1 MGGRLKAALVL
12 VAMFAL
18 GVFVGMRW
26 ERYETY
32 RLPMY
37 AMYPNPRLQSLYS
50 ELALT
55 PDQQKQ
61 MDGIFQKAHERATQI
76 NEEVAWDLE
85 DVHRDSIAAIEAILT
100 PDQRIR
106 FDSLRH
112 RLLAK
117 HRRHHP
123 HPLEALPMHQPQ
135 K

>member
-18 GVFVGMRW
+18 GAFVGVRW

-37 AMYPNPRLQSLYS
+37 AIYPNPRLQSLYN

-61 MDGIFQKAHERATQI
+61 MDAIFQKAHERATQI

-85 DVHRDSIAAIEAILT
+85 DVHRDSISAIEAILT

-117 HRRHHP
+117 HHHHRP
-123 HPLEALPMHQPQ
+123 QHLETPSMHQAQ
-135 K
+135 Q